1 LKDANLFLIFTDR
14 SLGQDAQGKPAAGGT
29 FRFLALVAPAKHS
42 QTGDKALFV
51 IRMYVPHEDIN
62 LYNPYKNSVRASI
75 RREHILKG
83 SDFSAGTGSDLWE
96 IHDKDGGILQF
107 QIDYQRAI
115 PSRANRELKPRSAV
129 EPDFFRI
136 YRIDEGTDLLKS
148 VPAGIDRTQNYQLR
162 VTVPEL
168 SKLFDG
174 TERLVG
180 IVVNPWY
187 VRQLFLP

>member
-1 LKDANLFLIFTDR
+1 LAFKDSRAAEGDIVKVTKGNARLF
-14 SLGQDAQGKPAAGGT
+14 
-29 FRFLALVAPAKHS
+29 
-42 QTGDKALFV
+42 KALFV
-51 IRMYVPHEDIN
+51 IRIYVPHEDIN

-83 SDFSAGTGSDLWE
+83 SDFAAGTGSDLWE
-96 IHDKDGGILQF
+96 VHDKDGGILQF

-115 PSRANRELKPRSAV
+115 PSRANRELKPHSAV
-129 EPDFFRI
+129 EPGFFRI
-136 YRIDEGTDLLKS
+136 YKIDEGTDLLKS
-148 VPAGIDRTQNYQLR
+148 IPAGIDRTQNYQLR

-168 SKLFDG
+168 NKLFDG

-180 IVVNPWY
+180 IVMNPWY